1 MKTKQQS
8 SAPERNPVCK
18 VQNLHDFSGRNL
30 FVGIDVHKQRWQVA
44 VYYEGLILS
53 NTSIQ
58 ASSETL
64 VEHLRKRYGEAQ
76 FHCVYESSAFGFSLC
91 RSLWAAGMEC
101 VVVNPADVPG
111 TDKERRG
118 KTDKI
123 DARKL
128 SMHLSAGLL
137 TAIHVPS
144 EKLQK
149 QRSLIRFRKR
159 LSGDL
164 TRAKNR
170 LKSELRFQGI
180 VLPEQ
185 FDKPYWSHNFLQ
197 WIEEQAGQDPD
208 LKDTLLLLLE
218 EIKLLR
224 VLLLKAER
232 RLKELMHSE
241 EFNNNHRLLRSIPG
255 VGPLLATLF
264 LLEVGDTSRFKS
276 FDPLNCYIGFCPDEH
291 SSGETK
297 WQQGISRRQHNQLR
311 SMLIEAAWQLVRTDT
326 AMLDYYKTLTGRMK
340 PQHAIIRIARKLLR
354 RIRAVLLSGKVYVRG
369 IDGNLCAKDIEA
381 PALPTLKKKGRPRGK
396 VVVS

>member
-8 SAPERNPVCK
+8 SAPERNPGQK
-18 VQNLHDFSGRNL
+18 VQNLADFSGRDL

-44 VYYEGLILS
+44 VYYDGLILS
-53 NTSIQ
+53 NYNI
-58 ASSETL
+58 AGSSEVL

-111 TDKERRG
+111 TDKERRS
-118 KTDKI
+118 KTDTI

-137 TAIHVPS
+137 TPIHVPS

-180 VLPEQ
+180 ALPEQ
-185 FDKPYWSHNFLQ
+185 FDKPYWSHNFLGWTQ
-197 WIEEQAGQDPD
+197 EQAGKDPD

-224 VLLLKAER
+224 MLLLKTER
-232 RLKELMHSE
+232 RLKELMLGE
-241 EFNNNHRLLRSIPG
+241 EFLKNHQLLRSIPG
-255 VGPLLATLF
+255 VGPLLTTLF
-264 LLEVGDTSRFKS
+264 LLEVGDVSRFKS
-276 FDPLNCYIGFCPDEH
+276 FDGLNRFVGFCPLVNTARGKQ
-291 SSGETK
+291 SGNK
-297 WQQGISRRQHNQLR
+297 
-311 SMLIEAAWQLVRTDT
+311 
-326 AMLDYYKTLTGRMK
+326 
-340 PQHAIIRIARKLLR
+340 
-354 RIRAVLLSGKVYVRG
+354 
-369 IDGNLCAKDIEA
+369 
-381 PALPTLKKKGRPRGK
+381 ALPADDITSCE
-396 VVVS
+396 VC